1 MSPDLA
7 IPVLV
12 TIVSAA
18 TPLLLAAIGEL
29 VVEKSGVLN
38 LGVEGMM
45 LAGAVGGF
53 VATVATGSAG
63 LGVLAGAAAGVALAY
78 VFGVL
83 TLTLVSN
90 QVATGL
96 ALTIF
101 GVGLSALVGSGF
113 VGIPVAPLPKLSI
126 PGLSDLPVAGPL
138 LFGHDALVYLSV
150 LLTVGVAL
158 FLKRTRPG
166 MILRACGESDESDHS
181 IGYDVVR
188 IRYLAVLFG
197 GFTSGLAGAYLS
209 LVYTPMWV
217 EEMSAGRGWIALAL
231 VVFASWRPWRLLLGA
246 YLFGGVS
253 ILQLYVQGAG
263 GIGIPSEVLSMLPYL
278 ATVLVLTAIAAGPW
292 RGRLDAPACLGKP
305 FRPAT

>member
-1 MSPDLA
+1 VSSDLA

-45 LAGAVGGF
+45 LAGAVTAF
-53 VATVATGSAG
+53 AATVATGNLA
-63 LGVLAGAAAGVALAY
+63 LGVFAGASAGVALAFL
-78 VFGVL
+78 FGVL

-113 VGIPVAPLPKLSI
+113 VGIPVAPLPKLSL

-166 MILRACGESDESDHS
+166 MILRACGESDESAHS

>member
-1 MSPDLA
+1 VSPDLA

-12 TIVSAA
+12 TIISAA

-45 LAGAVGGF
+45 LAGAVTAF
-53 VATVATGSAG
+53 AATVATGNSA
-63 LGVLAGAAAGVALAY
+63 LGVLAGAAAGVALAFL
-78 VFGVL
+78 FGVL

-90 QVATGL
+90 Q
-96 ALTIF
+96 
-101 GVGLSALVGSGF
+101 
-113 VGIPVAPLPKLSI
+113 
-126 PGLSDLPVAGPL
+126 VAGPL

-166 MILRACGESDESDHS
+166 MILRACGESDESAHS

-197 GFTSGLAGAYLS
+197 GLTSGLAGAYLS

-263 GIGIPSEVLSMLPYL
+263 GIGVPSEVLSMLPYL
-278 ATVLVLTAIAAGPW
+278 ATVVVLTAIAAGPW
-292 RGRLDAPACLGKP
+292 RGRLDAPACLGRP